1 MPPLPGGSAAKV
13 GLRFEDRWTAHCAM
27 QVLHGEADAI
37 YLEKPGGEDD
47 GFEFRLER
55 DSTTEH
61 HQVKRQTPGEGGWTI
76 KSLAAAGVLRAFFER
91 LQDPQAICVF
101 ASANA
106 AQALDEL
113 ATSARAAPSQPLF
126 DRDYLG
132 AKTRRSQYGT
142 LKDVWDGASDSWI
155 YEALQRVRVENIG
168 EPRLEYML
176 QLEAELLFS
185 ASHKLAPAQ
194 LIQILRDR
202 VNHRLLAVNLWTEL
216 EKAGLRP
223 NPWRSKADAAA
234 VLGHVNERFRRSRE
248 MTLVANQLIPRTET
262 EAVLEQLRSRSVV
275 VVEGDAGSGKS
286 DVLLELTRHFE
297 NNAQPY
303 LAFRLDRQRLQGSAE
318 VMGHELGLAGSP
330 PAVLRAA
337 AKGAPC
343 VLVIDQLDAVST
355 VSGRGTEALETVDEL
370 LRLAETQP
378 QMKVV
383 LACRSFDLS
392 HDARLRRL
400 VVEGEDKSSV
410 KVGLLPLDR
419 VDQWL
424 GLLGVPSANV
434 DADLRELLRVPLHLS
449 LLGQLSSERRSSLHG
464 VRTLGELYA
473 QFWDSKQEQ
482 IQSALGR
489 EPRWLE
495 ILDVL
500 ADNMS
505 DHARLQAPRALVDA
519 WPADV
524 RAMLSASVLLADE
537 GQLAFFH
544 ETFFDYVF
552 ARRFAARGKTLR
564 NLFVRDQFLFRRA
577 QVRQILAFA
586 RSAEPQGYLDELRFV
601 LFDKDVRFHIKEL
614 VLSWLGALPDPRDA
628 EWNLLSKLIART
640 PEAIAGRARRAILGS
655 GWFSLLD
662 RHGLVEEWLVS
673 VDERELGLA
682 VARIGQ
688 AVDPARSAEL
698 LEAHR
703 HRSEEAADEVSRLLQ
718 RSDLS
723 TGRETFD
730 LFLDLLA
737 RDATDLGRRDFWF
750 VAHDL
755 PSEHPDWGCELL
767 GAYLANRVRAADAS
781 DTRNPFDY
789 REGVVPRQL
798 YLREFV
804 TECAAGAPKEF
815 LDHVFPLLV
824 DIANRTGR
832 QRYDDELVEDDV
844 WNQPHLDDHYGDLE
858 DQLLLGAEAALRAL
872 AQAEPDDFRALVA
885 QHRGS
890 KLETVAH
897 WLFEGFR
904 ANPKELS
911 DEAVGFLL
919 VEPRRLRVGR
929 SSDDHWGTRLLLAE
943 VTPYCSDEWYLSIES
958 LVLDY
963 YTSWERSASG
973 RQARGYAQFTLLGA
987 LPEGRLSPLARRRLG
1002 EWQRKF
1008 QSRDAD
1014 EPFGIQGGVVGSPI
1028 PDRATEL
1035 MKDWQW
1041 LRAFARYDRDDS
1053 DRRDFLKGGAH
1064 QLSSQLEARAS
1075 EDPVR
1080 FVGLAL
1086 QMPDTVHTYYFDAIL
1101 RGVAKSDLEV
1111 PLASRRDLVVRCH
1124 ALPAQPCGRWICHPL
1139 RALVDAPLPN
1149 DLAHIVGWYASEHP
1163 DPAPK
1168 EYSISGDMT
1177 PEERLESSGLN
1188 SVRGGT
1194 AYEMAPHIF
1203 RHQENVEALLP
1214 AMRSLV
1220 TDPSDSVQAM
1230 AARPVAMVL
1239 RHDESTAL
1247 DCFLTL
1253 TDSCPDSVLATRYFR
1268 EFLRYRAQPDFAAL
1282 EPVLT
1287 RMIESDNPRV
1297 RNAGAVHIALA
1308 ALEEEAAQNLL
1319 DICLAGDDP
1328 MRKGVAHVAAA
1339 NLTGARY
1346 RSRWE
1351 DLVVE
1356 FFSDPAPEVREA
1368 ASTVF
1373 TARDKDTETLL
1384 AILTAPFVASPAF
1397 NKHAELLLRALE
1409 RATGPSVEITL
1420 MTCEQIVGALDPSAI
1435 GDTAEG
1441 LGHDLSEIIVRA
1453 YADAGDDVQ
1462 RNRALDLID
1471 LVLQADAYGLTR
1483 ALLEHDRGR

>member
-1 MPPLPGGSAAKV
+1 
-13 GLRFEDRWTAHCAM
+13 M
-27 QVLHGEADAI
+27 QVLRGEADAI
-37 YLEKPGGEDD
+37 YLEKPGQEDE
-47 GFEFRLER
+47 GFEFGLER

-61 HQVKRQTPGEGGWTI
+61 HQVKRQTPGEGRWTI

-91 LQDPQAICVF
+91 LQDPRAICVF

-106 AQALDEL
+106 AQTLDEL
-113 ATSARAAPSQPLF
+113 ATLARAAPSQPLF

-132 AKTRRSQYGT
+132 AKTRRSHYGT
-142 LKDVWDGASDSWI
+142 LKEVWDGASDHWI
-155 YEALQRVRVENIG
+155 YEALQRIHVENIG

-185 ASHKLAPAQ
+185 APHKLAPAQ

-202 VNHRLLAVNLWTEL
+202 VNHRLLAIDLWALL
-216 EKAGLRP
+216 EKAGVHP
-223 NPWRSKADAAA
+223 NASLSGADAAT
-234 VLGHVNERFRRSRE
+234 VLRQVNERFRRSRE
-248 MTLVANQLIPRTET
+248 ITLVANQLIPRSET
-262 EAVLEQLRSRSVV
+262 KAVIEQLQGRSVV

-286 DVLLELTRHFE
+286 DVLLELTSHFE
-297 NNAQPY
+297 NNARPY

-318 VMGHELGLAGSP
+318 AVGHELGLAGSP
-330 PAVLRAA
+330 PAVLSAA

-343 VLVIDQLDAVST
+343 VLIIDQLDAVST

-400 VVEGEDKSSV
+400 VIEGEDKSSV
-410 KVGLLPLDR
+410 KVGLLPLDD

-424 GLLGVPSANV
+424 GLLGVPPANV
-434 DADLRELLRVPLHLS
+434 DADRRELLRVPLHLS
-449 LLGQLSSERRSSLHG
+449 LLGQLSAERRRSLRG
-464 VRTLGELYA
+464 VKTLGELYA

-482 IQSALGR
+482 IQAALGR

-495 ILDVL
+495 VLDVL
-500 ADNMS
+500 ADSMS

-577 QVRQILAFA
+577 QVRQILAFT
-586 RSAEPQGYLDELRFV
+586 RSADPQGYLDELRFV
-601 LFDKDVRFHIKEL
+601 LFDEDVRFHIKEL
-614 VLSWLGALPDPRDA
+614 VLSWLGALPDPRDS
-628 EWNLLSKLIART
+628 EWDLLSKLIART

-662 RHGLVEEWLVS
+662 RHGVVEEWLVS
-673 VDERELGLA
+673 DDERELGLA
-682 VARIGQ
+682 VARTGQ

-767 GAYLANRVRAADAS
+767 AAYLANRVRAADAANI
-781 DTRNPFDY
+781 RNPFDY

-824 DIANRTGR
+824 DIADRTGR
-832 QRYDDELVEDDV
+832 QDDDELVEDDV
-844 WNQPHLDDHYGDLE
+844 WNQPHLDDHYADFE
-858 DQLLLGAEAALRAL
+858 DQLLLGAEAAVRWVAH
-872 AQAEPDDFRALVA
+872 AEPDGFRALIQ
-885 QHRGS
+885 QHRRS
-890 KLETVAH
+890 NLEAVAH

-904 ANPKELS
+904 ANPRELAN
-911 DEAVGFLL
+911 EAVAFLL
-919 VEPRRLRVGR
+919 AEPRRLRVGR

-943 VTPYCSDEWYLSIES
+943 VTPFCSDERYLSIEN

-973 RQARGYAQFTLLGA
+973 RRARGYAQFTLLGA
-987 LPEGRLSPLARRRLG
+987 LPADRLSPLARRRLG

-1008 QSRDAD
+1008 QSRDVD

-1028 PDRATEL
+1028 PDPATQL

-1075 EDPVR
+1075 EDPIR
-1080 FVGLAL
+1080 FIGLAV
-1086 QMPDTVHTYYFDAIL
+1086 QMPDTAHTYYFDAIL

-1111 PLASRRDLVVRCH
+1111 PLASIRDLVLRCH
-1124 ALPAQPCGRWICHPL
+1124 ALPGQPCGRWICHPL
-1139 RALVDAPLPN
+1139 RALVDAPLPS
-1149 DLAHIVGWYASEHP
+1149 DLAQVVGWYASEHP

-1194 AYEMAPHIF
+1194 AYEMAPHVF
-1203 RHQENVEALLP
+1203 RHEENMKALLP
-1214 AMRSLV
+1214 AIKSLV
-1220 TDPSDSVQAM
+1220 ADPSDSVQAM
-1230 AARPVAMVL
+1230 AGRPVAMVL

-1253 TDSCPDSVLATRYFR
+1253 AASCPDSVLATRDFR
-1268 EFLRYRAQPDFAAL
+1268 EFLRYRARPDFVSL

-1308 ALEEEAAQNLL
+1308 ALEEEVALKLL
-1319 DICLAGDDP
+1319 TRCVAGDDP
-1328 MRKGVAHVAAA
+1328 MRKGVAQAAAA
-1339 NLTGARY
+1339 NLTELRF

-1351 DLVVE
+1351 ELVVE
-1356 FFSDPAPEVREA
+1356 FFSDPAAEVREA
-1368 ASTVF
+1368 AATVF
-1373 TARDKDTETLL
+1373 TSRDRDAETLL
-1384 AILTAPFVASPAF
+1384 TILTPSFVASPAF
-1397 NKHAELLLRALE
+1397 KEHTQLLVRALE
-1409 RATGPSVEITL
+1409 RADRPSVEITL
-1420 MTCEQIVGALDPSAI
+1420 MTCERILDALDPSAI
-1435 GDTAEG
+1435 SDTTEA

-1453 YADAGDDVQ
+1453 YADAGDDDQ

-1471 LVLQADAYGLTR
+1471 RVLQADAYGLAR